1 MMSKMEEK
9 KEEISR
15 KKYHRNIRW
24 MLVLYDLVVYAAVAA
39 ILLIFYCGSEK
50 ADGGAE
56 SCSRYVWPE
65 SGSFW

>member
-1 MMSKMEEK
+1 MMSKVEEK

-39 ILLIFYCGSEK
+39 ILLIFYCGSE
-50 ADGGAE
+50 
-56 SCSRYVWPE
+56 RLT
-65 SGSFW
+65 